1 MRCPRPTGAARIIV
15 RVPLRPAI
23 FVLGAWLGLAALG
36 CGASDRESVAAAV
49 AERFHAA
56 LGQGDGVAA
65 CAELS
70 GETRSELEQQEGAP
84 CEEAVLSL
92 GLPTG
97 GEAAVTDVYVRS
109 ASVVLVEG
117 ETTFLDEGSG
127 GWKVSAAG
135 CTSTAPDLPYDCELE
150 G

>member
-1 MRCPRPTGAARIIV
+1 V
-15 RVPLRPAI
+15 SVRPAI
-23 FVLGAWLGLAALG
+23 FVLGALVGLAALG
-36 CGASDRESVAAAV
+36 CGASDRESAAAAV

-56 LGQGDGVAA
+56 LGQRDGVAA

-70 GETRSELEQQEGAP
+70 EETASTLEQQKDAP

-92 GLPTG
+92 ELPTG
-97 GEAAVTDVYVRS
+97 GESAVTDVYVRS
-109 ASVVLVEG
+109 ASVDLVEG
-117 ETTFLDEGSG
+117 ETTFLDEGSE

-135 CTSTAPDLPYDCELE
+135 CTPTAPDLPYDCELE